1 MAKDKSDK
9 KKSMSSNYYSDND
22 SSSEIEYSDGEAMPI
37 PEEVIYPG
45 LVLKEDYVLLK
56 KIGAGNNAG
65 VWIVYQISTQTYVA
79 MKIQDSQCY
88 HDGCREVAIIKR
100 INTYC
105 KNNQNK
111 NIYCVNMLDYFVYQE
126 DEDDEE
132 NTKYVCS
139 IYELF
144 AGSIQMILNNGIYK
158 YGLPIP
164 VVKRITRQLL
174 TALSTLHGEL
184 KIIHTD
190 IKPENILFKGTYG
203 DHINIIALFNHDNFQ
218 KKYDEILTTY
228 ANDKS
233 RFLEE
238 LEALALESVREIHTL
253 DTIVDNFEKFDPDD
267 DDDYNE
273 DDYNDDEIIEEDDNV
288 YSDYDSEDEEQH
300 FNDRKQSIDDIQEN
314 LDYNT
319 VHDLEEEGEYDF
331 DSVYNKRASGISG
344 DDRRVIDDSYV
355 FNCETAL
362 TDFGNSYFYD
372 KRTKNEIQDRRYRAP
387 EIILDFNYGYACDMW
402 SLACVVFELLTG
414 FVLFEPLDIPV
425 NRDIHHLFLMEK
437 YLGPMPIAM
446 KKASKRKRFL
456 FDERRGYHIKNAAKI
471 KHDCL
476 KNRLVKNFLI
486 DEKDVDEI
494 YDFLMCGL
502 EYDPSKRL
510 TANEMLKHPWLNH

>member
-1 MAKDKSDK
+1 MPRNKTLK
-9 KKSMSSNYYSDND
+9 KTNASDNE
-22 SSSEIEYSDGEAMPI
+22 SSSESDYSESEGEVMPI

-65 VWIVYQISTQTYVA
+65 VWIVYQISTQSFVA

-105 KNNQNK
+105 KNNKNK

-126 DEDDEE
+126 DEEE
-132 NTKYVCS
+132 DTKYVCS
-139 IYELF
+139 VYDLY
-144 AGSIQMILNNGIYK
+144 AGSIQMVLNNGIYK

-174 TALSTLHGEL
+174 TALVALHGEL

-190 IKPENILFKGTYG
+190 IKPENILFKGTPD
-203 DHINIIALFNHDNFQ
+203 DHINIITLFNSENFQ
-218 KKYDEILTTY
+218 KKYNKIMETY
-228 ANDKS
+228 ANNKS

-238 LEALALESVREIHTL
+238 LESLALDSVKEIHNL
-253 DTIVDNFEKFDPDD
+253 DTIVDCNEEFSPDDEDGYDD
-267 DDDYNE
+267 DD
-273 DDYNDDEIIEEDDNV
+273 IIEGDDDISEN
-288 YSDYDSEDEEQH
+288 YDSEEEEEEEERH
-300 FNDRKQSIDDIQEN
+300 FNDRKQSINDIQEN
-314 LDYNT
+314 LDYN
-319 VHDLEEEGEYDF
+319 VNHDLEVEADYDF
-331 DSVYNKRASGISG
+331 DSVYNKRASGISC
-344 DDRRVIDDSYV
+344 DDRRVIDDSCV

-387 EIILDFNYGYACDMW
+387 EIILDFNYGYACDIW
-402 SLACVVFELLTG
+402 SLTCVVFELLTG

-437 YLGPMPIAM
+437 YLGPMPLSM
-446 KKASKRKRFL
+446 RKASKRKRFL
-456 FDERRGYHIKNAAKI
+456 FDEKRDYHIKNSARI
-471 KHDCL
+471 KHDSL
-476 KNRLVKNFLI
+476 KDRLVKNFLI
-486 DEKDVDEI
+486 NKSDADQI
-494 YDFLMCGL
+494 FDFLMCGFN
-502 EYDPSKRL
+502 YNPSERS
-510 TANEMLKHPWLNH
+510 TASEMLKHPWLN